1 LYGISADSQG
11 GNLAFANQFGLQYI
25 ENPVAA
31 TLFESLNRTKR
42 NAIFGSAQFGF
53 KSMLYIDIT
62 GRNDWSSALPDQ
74 SYFYPSV
81 GITGI
86 LSEMADL
93 PGIDYAKLRLSFA
106 QVGNDVPAYVANPIE
121 ERGSIVNGQLQLST
135 VGPIPGETLVP
146 ELSSSFEVGLDFR
159 ALSNR
164 LGFDVTYYST
174 NTKNQFINI
183 SAPAGS
189 GFTRYL
195 VNAGNVK
202 NSGIEALLS
211 YNIINNSNIN
221 WTSSLNFTTNSNEIL
236 ELHPEFDDNPD
247 GPAPFFITNEAV
259 NSYGMVVQKGGAFG
273 DIWGVTFARDDQNRI
288 ILDEDGR
295 PTNDGLAFLGNPNP
309 NFTLG
314 WSNDIEIGGL
324 NIGFLL
330 DGRFG
335 GEVIS
340 ITQALLDE
348 FGVSETTATA
358 RDNGSVAIDAVGA
371 DGSAV
376 SSIDPAL
383 YYGAV
388 GGRQGIT
395 EAYLYDATNIRLREL
410 SIGYGI
416 PVKQIGTTVKVS
428 LVGRNLFFLKND
440 APYDPDITASTGV
453 GLQGID
459 IFSLPSTRSLGV
471 NISLDF

>member
-1 LYGISADSQG
+1 LNVGAIHTNNKLYGISADSKNG
-11 GNLAFANQFGLQYI
+11 DLAFANQFGLQYI
-25 ENPVAA
+25 SKPVAA
-31 TLFESLNRTKR
+31 SLFESLVRTKK

-53 KSMLYIDIT
+53 KSMLYVDVT
-62 GRNDWSSALPDQ
+62 ARNDWSSALPDQ
-74 SYFYPSV
+74 SYFYPSI

-93 PGIDYAKLRLSFA
+93 SGIDYAKLRLSYA

-121 ERGSIVNGQLQLST
+121 KRGSIVNGQLQPST

-146 ELSSSFEVGLDFR
+146 EKSSSFEVGLDLR
-159 ALSNR
+159 ALSNK
-164 LGFDVTYYST
+164 LGFDITYYNT

-195 VNAGNVK
+195 VNAGDVK

-211 YNIINNSNIN
+211 YDILNTSNLN
-221 WTSSLNFTTNSNEIL
+221 WTSSFNFTTNNNEIL

-259 NSYGMVVQKGGAFG
+259 NSYGMVVQKGGSFG
-273 DIWGVTFARDDQNRI
+273 DIWGETFLRDEQGRI
-288 ILDEDGR
+288 VLDDDGK
-295 PTNDGLAFLGNPNP
+295 PTKDGLGFVGNPNP
-309 NFTLG
+309 DFTLG
-314 WSNDIEIGGL
+314 WNNNIEVGGL

-340 ITQALLDE
+340 VTQALLDE
-348 FGVSETTATA
+348 FGVSEETAAA
-358 RDNGSVAIDAVGA
+358 RDKGSVSIDAVGA

-376 SSIDPAL
+376 NSMDPAL
-383 YYGAV
+383 YYGTV

-395 EAYLYDATNIRLREL
+395 EAYVFNATNIRLREL
-410 SIGYGI
+410 SIGYDI
-416 PVKQIGTTVKVS
+416 PVKQIGTTVKLS

-440 APYDPDITASTGV
+440 APYDPKYFIRFLNQS
-453 GLQGID
+453 
-459 IFSLPSTRSLGV
+459 
-471 NISLDF
+471 